1 MFGRRTGRG
10 FTLIELLV
18 VIAIIGV
25 LVGLL
30 LPAVQQAREAARR
43 NACGNNLKQIGLALH
58 NYADTNQRGGDN
70 FFPTCYER
78 QSSSGDTTLLT
89 RVQDTGWSWALKI
102 LPQIEEN
109 SLYEDFYN
117 EGTAGFSGAYKG
129 TVDASVGDD
138 SLVSAFLCPSWD
150 AALKDING
158 VEFTIETR
166 GNVVREGSSHYRA
179 SVGTTYW
186 GPACV
191 GHADYSAWWNQPMLG
206 AFNVMAVTSSSS
218 PNTSVTAG
226 ETGMAKFTDGLANT
240 VLITE
245 NASAQRWWRTNGAHY
260 AAYQGLATRQPGT
273 CNPYGSS
280 NDTWNRNMYS
290 LSSGHAG
297 GLFGTTFADGSVRF
311 IQYAADITALEAV
324 LTRAGGEVV
333 SGGSL

>member
-1 MFGRRTGRG
+1 MSATPNRRG

-43 NACGNNLKQIGLALH
+43 NSCGNNLKQIGLALH

-78 QSSSGDTTLLT
+78 QSASDDTTLLT
-89 RVQDTGWSWALKI
+89 KVQDTGWSWALKI
-102 LPQIEEN
+102 LPQLEEN
-109 SLYEDFYN
+109 SLYEAFYD
-117 EGTAGFSGAYKG
+117 EGTPGFRGAYKG
-129 TVDASVGDD
+129 AVDAGVGDD

-150 AALKDING
+150 AALKDISG
-158 VEFTIETR
+158 VEFTTETR
-166 GNVVREGSSHYRA
+166 GNVIREGSSHYRA
-179 SVGTTYW
+179 SLGKTYW

-191 GHADYSAWWNQPMLG
+191 GNANYSASWNKPNLG
-206 AFNVMAVTSSSS
+206 AFNAMAINSL
-218 PNTSVTAG
+218 SVNAG

-260 AAYQGLATRQPGT
+260 AAYNGLTNRQPGT
-273 CNPYGSS
+273 CNPL
-280 NDTWNRNMYS
+280 NDEWNRNMYS

-297 GLFGTTFADGSVRF
+297 GVFGTTFADGSVRF
-311 IQYAADITALEAV
+311 IQYAADVTALEAV